1 MLIIE
6 EAIEKFNND
15 LPRELRLSCSAPEV
29 IKSLRALES
38 AYDINLA
45 PLIINFAIGELEL
58 DGIADYIETEYQFEK
73 VKARGLS
80 REIEE
85 TILKPLLERVNF
97 INASPNKEMTLEQEK
112 SYAVKMFQSNLRAE
126 ILRPA
131 IITDV
136 INQRLL
142 FILSRELNFKSKL
155 EQAIYDNTE
164 PITSIP
170 ISINGQLVSPSIN
183 NWIKDFISQY
193 GSQTYDSMS
202 QSAFLI
208 NSNNVKNLTPGERE
222 LLAKVLKTYINIK
235 FFPDSMPSDD
245 GEGWE
250 IIPVDEEV
258 TEEVMPDEIIN
269 TRQEVSEVAERKT
282 PYSESVKPIVPKP
295 AGETSQK
302 RQEQVIVKPPRVVST
317 PKTIISTP
325 TPVKKPITP
334 LPKPTPRP
342 SPQQSQPP
350 KQVVSR
356 PPVEAISNESDE
368 LLNLKN
374 MLLQYPPHSLEREAI
389 EEEIKKL
396 EKV

>member
-15 LPRELRLSCSAPEV
+15 FPRELRLSCSAPEV
-29 IKSLRALES
+29 IKPLRALES

-112 SYAVKMFQSNLRAE
+112 SYVVKMFQSNLRAE

-142 FILSRELNFKSKL
+142 FILARELNFKSKL
-155 EQAIYDNTE
+155 EQAIYDNIE
-164 PITSIP
+164 PITSVP
-170 ISINGQLVSPSIN
+170 ISINGQLVNPSIN
-183 NWIKDFISQY
+183 NWIKDFITQY

-208 NSNNVKNLTPGERE
+208 NSNNAKNLTPGERE

-269 TRQEVSEVAERKT
+269 TREEVSEVAERQT
-282 PYSESVKPIVPKP
+282 SFSESFKPVATKP
-295 AGETSQK
+295 AGETAQK
-302 RQEQVIVKPPRVVST
+302 RQEQVIAKPPRVVST

-334 LPKPTPRP
+334 LAKPTPRP

-350 KQVVSR
+350 RQVVSR
-356 PPVEAISNESDE
+356 SPVETISNESDE

>member
-1 MLIIE
+1 MFIIK

-15 LPRELRLSCSAPEV
+15 FPIELRFSCSAPEV
-29 IKSLRALES
+29 IKPLRALES

-45 PLIINFAIGELEL
+45 PLIIYFAIGELEF
-58 DGIADYIETEYQFEK
+58 DDIADYIETEYQFEN

-97 INASPNKEMTLEQEK
+97 INSSPDKEMTLEQEK

-131 IITDV
+131 CITDA

-142 FILSRELNFKSKL
+142 SILARELNFQNKL

-164 PITSIP
+164 AITNKPIIL
-170 ISINGQLVSPSIN
+170 NGQSVHPSIS
-183 NWIKDFISQY
+183 NWLKDYVSQY
-193 GSQTYDSMS
+193 GSQTYDSVS
-202 QSAFLI
+202 QSVFLI
-208 NSNNVKNLTPGERE
+208 NSSNAKNLTPGERE
-222 LLAKVLKTYINIK
+222 LVAKVLKTYINIK

-258 TEEVMPDEIIN
+258 EEEQPTPVRTLN
-269 TRQEVSEVAERKT
+269 TKQISEKPTSQRETIKPIA
-282 PYSESVKPIVPKP
+282 VKPAQQSV
-295 AGETSQK
+295 QN
-302 RQEQVIVKPPRVVST
+302 RVVPMKPRTTQITAPPKVQIPT
-317 PKTIISTP
+317 PV
-325 TPVKKPITP
+325 PVKKPLSP
-334 LPKPTPRP
+334 LPKPTPRATP
-342 SPQQSQPP
+342 PPPVQPQQ
-350 KQVVSR
+350 KVS
-356 PPVEAISNESDE
+356 PNPIITTGNESDE

-396 EKV
+396 EKM